1 MKFYSGDRA
10 AAGTELMELRANSTT
25 EAQLRSGTGISLLSG
40 VSAAGDLRLGC
51 NNLSSAVRLNS
62 AGEIVIE
69 LIGNNSKNITINA
82 DSGAKTGTKYTNVIM
97 KGGKGGTDI
106 RGFKLVGADAGTTSL
121 EFNPGHTLLDG

>member
-1 MKFYSGDRA
+1 MKFYSGNRA

-25 EAQLRSGTGISLLSG
+25 EAQFRSGTGISLLSG

-51 NNLSSAVRLNS
+51 SNLSSAVRLNS

-69 LIGNNSKNITINA
+69 LTGNNSKNITINA

>member
-40 VSAAGDLRLGC
+40 VSAAGDLRLVC
-51 NNLSSAVRLNS
+51 NNLSSAVRMNS
-62 AGEIVIE
+62 AGEIVLE
-69 LIGNNSKNITINA
+69 LVGNNSKNITINA
-82 DSGAKTGTKYTNVIM
+82 DSGAKTGTKYTNIIM

-121 EFNPGHTLLDG
+121 EFNPGHSLLDG

>member
-10 AAGTELMELRANSTT
+10 AAGTELMELRANTTT

-40 VSAAGDLRLGC
+40 ASAAGDLRLVC
-51 NNLSSAVRLNS
+51 NNLSSALRLNS
-62 AGEIVIE
+62 AGGIVIE
-69 LIGNNSKNITINA
+69 LTGNNSRNITINA
-82 DSGAKTGTKYTNVIM
+82 DGGAKTGTKYTNVIM

-106 RGFKLVGADAGTTSL
+106 RGFKLVGGDAGTTSL